1 MKPFAVQMPGG
12 AGYMTH
18 AGFLP
23 PTFSTVGV
31 ACSPNV
37 KINGSFAHRVGDVS
51 ETHCT
56 PTIPTIC
63 DVETV
68 IVGPGTPPTGTSAKV
83 LINGQPA
90 AFVGATTAPGPIV
103 LHYCSLTV
111 FATA

>member
-1 MKPFAVQMPGG
+1 MPGG
-12 AGYMTH
+12 VGYSTH
-18 AGFLP
+18 AAFIP

-56 PTIPTIC
+56 PPPIVVC

-68 IVGPGTPPTGTSAKV
+68 IAGANTSSKV

-103 LHYCSLTV
+103 MHFSSLTV
-111 FATA
+111 FASE

>member
-1 MKPFAVQMPGG
+1 MKPFALQMPSG
-12 AGYMTH
+12 AGYMSH
-18 AGFLP
+18 AAFIP

-37 KINGSFAHRVGDVS
+37 KINGAFAHRVGDVS

-56 PTIPTIC
+56 PPPIVVC

-68 IVGPGTPPTGTSAKV
+68 VVGTQTSSRV

-90 AFVGATTAPGPIV
+90 AFVGATTTPGPIV
-103 LHYCSLTV
+103 LHYSSLTV
-111 FATA
+111 FASA

>member
-1 MKPFAVQMPGG
+1 MKPFALQMPGG
-12 AGYMTH
+12 VGYMTH
-18 AGFLP
+18 AAFIP

-37 KINGSFAHRVGDVS
+37 KINGSFAHRVTDVS

-56 PTIPTIC
+56 PTIPPIC

-68 IVGPGTPPTGTSAKV
+68 VVGAQTSSKV

-90 AFVGATTAPGPIV
+90 AFVGATTTPGPIV
-103 LHYCSLTV
+103 LHYSSLTV
-111 FATA
+111 FASE

>member
-1 MKPFAVQMPGG
+1 MRPFAVQMPGG
-12 AGYMTH
+12 VGYMSH
-18 AGFLP
+18 AGFIP

-56 PTIPTIC
+56 PTFPPIC

-68 IVGPGTPPTGTSAKV
+68 IVGANTSSKV

-103 LHYCSLTV
+103 MHFCSLTV
-111 FATA
+111 FASE

>member
-12 AGYMTH
+12 VGYMSH
-18 AGFLP
+18 AAFLP

-56 PTIPTIC
+56 PPPLVVC

-68 IVGPGTPPTGTSAKV
+68 IVGASTSSKV
-83 LINGQPA
+83 RINGQPA
-90 AFVGATTAPGPIV
+90 AFVGATTTPGPIV
-103 LHYCSLTV
+103 MHYSSLTV
-111 FATA
+111 FASE

>member
-1 MKPFAVQMPGG
+1 MKPFALQMPGG
-12 AGYMTH
+12 VGYMTH
-18 AGFLP
+18 AGFIP

-68 IVGPGTPPTGTSAKV
+68 IVGANTSSKV

-103 LHYCSLTV
+103 MHFSSLTV
-111 FATA
+111 FASE

>member
-1 MKPFAVQMPGG
+1 MRPFAVQMPGG
-12 AGYMTH
+12 VGYMSH
-18 AGFLP
+18 AGFIP

-68 IVGPGTPPTGTSAKV
+68 IIGSSTSSKV
-83 LINGQPA
+83 MINGQPA

-103 LHYCSLTV
+103 MHFSSLTV
-111 FATA
+111 FASE

>member
-12 AGYMTH
+12 VGYMTH
-18 AGFLP
+18 AAFIP

-56 PTIPTIC
+56 PPPIVVC

-68 IVGPGTPPTGTSAKV
+68 VVGAQTSSKV

-103 LHYCSLTV
+103 MHFCSLTV
-111 FATA
+111 FASE